1 MTFWDGF
8 LPALGVFAAAGVAYV
23 TWHFWKWVLGAVT
36 MLAVAALTSMWATDR
51 ADAYYAALFRNEL
64 VASGSV
70 ATTCGFWI
78 GRMGKP
84 VVTLKISRGLVSP
97 MMKNRSRWILGCCNP
112 CCEEPTSSR

>member
-70 ATTCGFWI
+70 ATTCD
-78 GRMGKP
+78 
-84 VVTLKISRGLVSP
+84 GLLDWP
-97 MMKNRSRWILGCCNP
+97 NGQACRNAKNLAWLSLPDDEKQIALDPWLLQSMLRRAN
-112 CCEEPTSSR
+112 